1 MSWHYLP
8 ALVGESSEHTCSDGE
23 PSAPWKRSRTVE
35 RCSFVG
41 RETVCFLCSQSGT
54 TAIPSTEDPGVTAW
68 ISSLPDSHASPS
80 APQERKS
87 IHSTR
92 GTAGQQPFAFL
103 EKCSQGISY
112 WKTSQGCFLDLTG
125 ISDRYSETWPRSGM
139 MRSGTAFPL
148 RPSVPRTS
156 EIGSGCLPTPTAVS
170 YGYNQGGAMG
180 RTGPKRY
187 SLDMMARKNLWPTPL
202 ASDGKKDPTKSLAR
216 VIQTGHQ
223 RGRRDG
229 TTREGQQITGAPE
242 NRGGVLNPPWVA
254 WLMGWPIDWTDLKP
268 LEMDRWHHWCE
279 SFGMNCEGRQG

>member
-180 RTGPKRY
+180 RSRDTDRSPEGTPGWDDTRRTADNR
-187 SLDMMARKNLWPTPL
+187 SSREPWWGSEPAVGRVADGMAHRLDRLKALGNGQVAPLVRIVWHELRRKAGING
-202 ASDGKKDPTKSLAR
+202 S
-216 VIQTGHQ
+216 
-223 RGRRDG
+223 
-229 TTREGQQITGAPE
+229 
-242 NRGGVLNPPWVA
+242 
-254 WLMGWPIDWTDLKP
+254 
-268 LEMDRWHHWCE
+268 C
-279 SFGMNCEGRQG
+279 